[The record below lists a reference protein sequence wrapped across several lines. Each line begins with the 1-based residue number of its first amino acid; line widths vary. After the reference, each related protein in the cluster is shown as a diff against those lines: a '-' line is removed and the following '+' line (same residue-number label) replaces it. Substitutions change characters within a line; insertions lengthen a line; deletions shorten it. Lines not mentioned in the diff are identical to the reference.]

1 MATSVVALCK
11 SHNIPNGDFI
21 GRHARDELAFFRILR
36 KHGIRFPTF
45 YDYQEQI
52 ETVLK
57 ISEYPSSLLLSPR
70 GRILARVVGPRE
82 WDSDVQKQWLRERMA
97 HNEQG

>member
-1 MATSVVALCK
+1 MPSLDRLDRGMPALRVVGLA
-11 SHNIPNGDFI
+11 PGDNVLL
-21 GRHARDELAFFRILR
+21 ADEFLR